1 MNASVASSNPELA
14 DLVDQIA
21 SWRRQAIAAG
31 ARPPGRYTIQ
41 RRTGASSHQAR
52 IALAIVAARETA
64 STARSGARSAS
75 VVAFPDQGE
84 STMPM
89 DLAELAD
96 LAPAGHQ
103 PEQPIPDAG
112 IRPQGSPYPYPYPG
126 RWPLIVI
133 AFGAAVAV
141 WSGWVGL
148 GELTG
153 FGEINPLPGIVK
165 GWTINTAITLPLGV
179 ESYAAYALRVWLSP
193 APLSTRTR
201 RYARASSIT
210 SLATGIGAQAAY
222 HLMTAHH
229 LATAPDWITT
239 LVSSVPVALVGL
251 AAALASLVSADRQLA
266 PTAQSE
272 GPSAPAASARLTPA
286 GAPATPD

>member
-1 MNASVASSNPELA
+1 MNAPVASSNPELA

-31 ARPPGRYTIQ
+31 ARPPGRHTIQ
-41 RRTGASSHQAR
+41 RKTGASSHQAR
-52 IALAIVAARETA
+52 TALAIVAARETA
-64 STARSGARSAS
+64 STAHTGARSAS

-96 LAPAGHQ
+96 LAPAEHQ
-103 PEQPIPDAG
+103 SEQPVPDAG
-112 IRPQGSPYPYPYPG
+112 VRSTSSPYPG
-126 RWPLIVI
+126 RWPLLVI

-153 FGEINPLPGIVK
+153 FGEINPLPGIVQH
-165 GWTINTAITLPLGV
+165 WTIDTAITLPLGV

-210 SLATGIGAQAAY
+210 SLATGIGAQVAY

-229 LATAPDWITT
+229 LAAAPDWITT
-239 LVSSVPVALVGL
+239 LVSSVPIALVGL